1 MSIDNEAIH
10 EEDNIPSG
18 SEDYISGTL
27 IQGESVTPRK
37 VSDDIVSSF
46 KRNSAIAIASILS
59 SAVVIAIISVSSIR
73 QRGFEKNGVFIL
85 DEGAAFHGSYADS
98 RSVDISLEIEDHV
111 GRFHEHLFN
120 LSPTKGA
127 IEESLEAAYRL
138 SDRSVYEYTMDLS
151 EKGYYSR
158 MISANISQQIVVDS
172 VIVSLGEKPYPVK
185 TYSRLY
191 IVRESS
197 VSEYS
202 LISSCEIIPVH
213 RSSDNPHG
221 LMIEKFR
228 VLSEELSS
236 SAKR

>member
-27 IQGESVTPRK
+27 IQGESFTPRK

-85 DEGAAFHGSYADS
+85 DEGAAFHGSYTDS
-98 RSVDISLEIEDHV
+98 RGVDISLEIEDHV

-202 LISSCEIIPVH
+202 LVSSCEIIPVH